1 MNPLSATESMA
12 RCGEVASFCTL
23 YPAAASKVLIKN
35 EKMKRYF
42 VQVFGICVL
51 VFWQNNTDAQY
62 DG

>member
-35 EKMKRYF
+35 EKMKRNF
-42 VQVFGICVL
+42 VQFLAFVYFL
-51 VFWQNNTDAQY
+51 WQNNTDAQY